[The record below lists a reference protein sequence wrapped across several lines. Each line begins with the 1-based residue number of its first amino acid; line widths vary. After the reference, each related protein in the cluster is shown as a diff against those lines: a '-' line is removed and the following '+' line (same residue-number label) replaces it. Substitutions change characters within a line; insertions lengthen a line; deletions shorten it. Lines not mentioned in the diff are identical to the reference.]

1 MEQFSM
7 LPDTGATDLIPI
19 ERTER
24 GDYAVFGRDLHS
36 FLEVK
41 SQYRVWIKRMIGY
54 GFTADQDYS
63 IFFDRVPDSLG
74 REHDATNHILTL
86 DMAKELCMIQRSARG
101 KQARQYFI
109 EAEKQLRAADT
120 APAHQLPQDY
130 ASALRELA
138 TAVDTVEAQRQQI
151 ALDAPKVEYHDQ
163 FVNDDDVLS
172 FRTVASSFG
181 ISERD
186 LRQLLIDRKWI
197 YREST
202 QIYDK
207 QRGRWRTR
215 NRYSEHYN
223 HKPHFRRV
231 LHHDVPKFNGE
242 VMHTLKITPDGAAAI
257 LGLLDRIAREPIEME
272 GFEWAS

>member
-1 MEQFSM
+1 MEQFPM
-7 LPDTGATDLIPI
+7 LPDTGATGLIPI
-19 ERTER
+19 ERD
-24 GDYAVFGRDLHS
+24 GDNYAVMGRDLHE
-36 FLEVK
+36 FLEV
-41 SQYRVWIKRMIGY
+41 STEYRHWFPRMIEY
-54 GFTADQDYS
+54 GFEQDKDYTV
-63 IFFDRVPDSLG
+63 IFDRNPLG
-74 REHDATNHILTL
+74 GRPAVNHIVSL
-86 DMAKELCMIQRSARG
+86 DMAKELCMIQRTERG

-138 TAVDTVEAQRQQI
+138 NAVDTVEAQREQI

-163 FVNDDDVLS
+163 FIKDDDLLS

-181 ISERD
+181 IGERN

-202 QIYDK
+202 QTYDK
-207 QRGRWRTR
+207 QKGWRTR

-272 GFEWAS
+272 ELEWVS

>member
-7 LPDTGATDLIPI
+7 LPNTGATGLIPI

-109 EAEKQLRAADT
+109 EAEKQLRAVDT
-120 APAHQLPQDY
+120 APAHRLPNDY

-138 TAVDTVEAQRQQI
+138 EVVDTVEAQREQI
-151 ALDAPKVEYHDQ
+151 ALDAPKVAYHDR
-163 FVNDDDVLS
+163 FIKDDDLLS
-172 FRTVASSFG
+172 LRTVARNNG
-181 ISERD
+181 IGERE
-186 LRQLLIDRKWI
+186 LRRLLIDRKWI
-197 YREST
+197 YRET
-202 QIYDK
+202 AQIYDR
-207 QRGRWRTR
+207 QNGWRDR
-215 NRYSEHYN
+215 YRYSEYQ
-223 HKPHFRRV
+223 PHRHHFKRV
-231 LHHDVPKFNGE
+231 MHHEVPKFRGE
-242 VMHTLKITPDGAAAI
+242 VMHSLKVTPSGASAI
-257 LGLLDRIAREPIEME
+257 SRLISRNALANQEVPL
-272 GFEWAS
+272 WAS

>member
-1 MEQFSM
+1 MEQFPM

-19 ERTER
+19 ERA
-24 GDYAVFGRDLHS
+24 GDDYAVMGRDLHD
-36 FLEVK
+36 FLEVTTP
-41 SQYRVWIKRMIGY
+41 YRKWFPRMVEY
-54 GFTADQDYS
+54 GFEQGQDYADK
-63 IFFDRVPDSLG
+63 IVRVPDSWG
-74 REHDATNHILTL
+74 REHDAIDHIISL
-86 DMAKELCMIQRSARG
+86 DMAKEIAMIQRTERG

-109 EAEKQLRAADT
+109 KAEKQLRAADT
-120 APAHQLPQDY
+120 APAHRLPQDY

-138 TAVDTVEAQRQQI
+138 TAVDTVEAQREKI
-151 ALDAPKVEYHDQ
+151 VIDAPKVEYHDQ
-163 FVNDDDVLS
+163 FINDDDVLS

-181 ISERD
+181 IGEHD

-272 GFEWAS
+272 ELEWAS

>member
-7 LPDTGATDLIPI
+7 LPDTGETDLIPI

-120 APAHQLPQDY
+120 GPAHRLPQDY

-138 TAVDTVEAQRQQI
+138 TAVDTVEAQREQI
-151 ALDAPKVEYHDQ
+151 AIDAPKVEYHDQ

-172 FRTVASSFG
+172 FRTVARSLG
-181 ISERD
+181 IGERE
-186 LRQLLIDRKWI
+186 LRQILVDHKWI
-197 YREST
+197 YRETSR
-202 QIYDK
+202 IYDNEV
-207 QRGRWRTR
+207 GWR
-215 NRYSEHYN
+215 NRYRYSEYHR
-223 HKPHFRRV
+223 HKNYFRRV
-231 LHHDVPKFNGE
+231 LHHDIPKFNGE
-242 VMHTLKITPDGAAAI
+242 VMHTLKVTPSGAAAI
-257 LGLLDRIAREPIEME
+257 SRLLDRIAREPIEME
-272 GFEWAS
+272 ELEWVS

>member
-7 LPDTGATDLIPI
+7 LPDTGATALIPI
-19 ERTER
+19 ERT
-24 GDYAVFGRDLHS
+24 GDDFAVMGRDLHD

-41 SQYRVWIKRMIGY
+41 SNYREWFPRMIAY
-54 GFTADQDYS
+54 GFEEGKDYAS
-63 IFFDRVPDSLG
+63 KNRRVRDSLG
-74 REHDATNHILTL
+74 REREAIDHIISL
-86 DMAKELCMIQRSARG
+86 DMAKEIAMIQRTERG

-109 EAEKQLRAADT
+109 EAEKQLRAAGT
-120 APAHQLPQDY
+120 APAHRLPQDY

-138 TAVDTVEAQRQQI
+138 TAVDTVEAQREQI
-151 ALDAPKVEYHDQ
+151 AIDAPKVEYHDQ
-163 FVNDDDVLS
+163 FVNDDDLLS

-181 ISERD
+181 IGERD
-186 LRQLLIDRKWI
+186 LRQILIDHKWI
-197 YREST
+197 YSETSR
-202 QIYDK
+202 IYDK

-242 VMHTLKITPDGAAAI
+242 VMHTLKITPDGAGAI
-257 LGLLDRIAREPIEME
+257 LRLLDRIAREPIEME
-272 GFEWAS
+272 ELEWVS